1 MDSMKRFYFID
12 WLRVLAMLA
21 IFLFHADRFFDFDGW
36 HVKNPEQNVIST
48 IHIALFSI
56 WIMPLFFV
64 LSGASVYYSLQ
75 TRTKK
80 AFVWERVKRLMVPLV
95 LLGYFVTSPPQSYLD
110 RLTNQQYVGSFQEY
124 LPLYFQGMDSFGGNF
139 AWHGFH
145 LWYLLYLFVLS
156 LLLLPLFHIN
166 PKHRTSLLARLSIRF
181 ENPWCWLLLPL
192 PITVVY
198 ILVDVLGLGF
208 IRATG
213 GWSLFAYLFFL
224 AYGYLLFSNE
234 KLMMQIKKQTVL
246 LGSLAGALSLMLL
259 VVYFGIKPELSER
272 TPWLY
277 LVLAASR
284 VTCSLA
290 WIGMLIGLGDKYLNF
305 DHRFLSYAN
314 QAVLPF
320 YILHQVVLLL
330 IGVYI
335 VQLQISTLE
344 KYLIIVLLSFGV
356 IMMLYELL
364 IRRLRPL
371 RFLFGMKISR

>member
-1 MDSMKRFYFID
+1 MNSMKRLYFVD

-36 HVKNPEQNVIST
+36 HVKNLEQNVISS
-48 IHIALFSI
+48 IHIAFFSI

-64 LSGASVYYSLQ
+64 LSGASIYYSLQ
-75 TRTKK
+75 IRSTGT
-80 AFVWERVKRLMVPLV
+80 FVWERIKRLVIPLV
-95 LLGYFVTSPPQSYLD
+95 LIGYFVTSPPQSYLD
-110 RLTNQQYVGSFQEY
+110 RLTNGKFSGSFQEY

-156 LLLLPLFHIN
+156 LMLLPFVRLS
-166 PKHRTSLLARLSIRF
+166 KKRGLSLLSRLSVYF
-181 ENPWCWLLLPL
+181 ENPWLWLLLPV

-198 ILVDVLGLGF
+198 VLVDVMGMGF

-224 AYGYLLFSNE
+224 AYGYLVFANE
-234 KLMMQIKKQTVL
+234 KFLEAIKNRWL
-246 LGSLAGALSLMLL
+246 ILGSLAVILSLIQL

-277 LVLAASR
+277 LALAVTR
-284 VTCSLA
+284 VTSSLC
-290 WIGMLIGLGDKYLNF
+290 WIGTLIGLSEKYLDFN
-305 DHRFLSYAN
+305 HRFLSSAN

-330 IGVYI
+330 IGYYI
-335 VQLQISTLE
+335 LQLQIPVLV
-344 KYLIIVLLSFGV
+344 KYIVIATLSFGV
-356 IMMLYELL
+356 IMAAYEFL
-364 IRRLRPL
+364 IKRFRPL
-371 RFLFGMKISR
+371 RFVFGMKFNR